1 MRRALKVIVAITMMW
16 LATSGAAVAEP
27 QTGDPPPD
35 DQLIRPLPVV
45 VPGPTNWVP
54 KFPFPYS
61 ESRHLVTDVEINAE
75 REMCQ
80 WYNEQYGTLIDQID
94 RLQFNRIQQNGPG
107 IRIGSGTDGDF
118 SVGNLQQQADIV
130 TGNIDSSIDFLTPRV
145 QTLTINYDNAGDT
158 YFPLYQGKS
167 FYLLWQNLSNVTDG
181 IKGHQPNWF
190 TGPSVQFMKK
200 AGSDINRSH
209 VCR

>member
-1 MRRALKVIVAITMMW
+1 MQHRL
-16 LATSGAAVAEP
+16 AAVVAAALISLAANGTAAAEP

-35 DQLIRPLPVV
+35 DELIRPLPVV
-45 VPGPTNWVP
+45 VPGPMNWVP

-61 ESRHLVTDVEINAE
+61 KTRNLVTDAEINAQ

-80 WYNEQYGTLIDQID
+80 WYNEQYATLIDQID

-118 SVGNLQQQADIV
+118 GVGNLQQQADIV
-130 TGNIDSSIDFLTPRV
+130 TGNIDRSIEFLTPRV
-145 QTLTINYDNAGDT
+145 QSLTINYDYAGDT

-181 IKGHQPNWF
+181 IKAHQPNWF
-190 TGPSVQFMKK
+190 TGPSVQLMKK